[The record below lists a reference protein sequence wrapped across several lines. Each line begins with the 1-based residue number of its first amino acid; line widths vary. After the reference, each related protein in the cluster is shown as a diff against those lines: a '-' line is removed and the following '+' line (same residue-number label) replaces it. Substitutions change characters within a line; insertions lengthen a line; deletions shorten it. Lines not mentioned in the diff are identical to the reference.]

1 MLAKSFMD
9 LLTSE
14 SSGIIDKTRDHVIIG
29 RERHVG
35 EARRDRTP
43 YPSRAIRTSD
53 FLLIRNFK
61 PARMPMGN
69 VYQSDATADQLLQ
82 DHYLAY
88 PDMDASP
95 TKVFL
100 MINRE
105 RYPKYFDLAFSARP
119 EFELYD
125 MKSDPDQIKNVAAD
139 PKYRNVLRDLTD
151 HMMHELSDTGD
162 PRVIGDGST
171 FDRKPFVD
179 PDFVPPPKKK
189 KTLSF

>member
-1 MLAKSFMD
+1 
-9 LLTSE
+9 
-14 SSGIIDKTRDHVIIG
+14 
-29 RERHVG
+29 
-35 EARRDRTP
+35 
-43 YPSRAIRTSD
+43 
-53 FLLIRNFK
+53 
-61 PARMPMGN
+61 MGN

-139 PKYRNVLRDLTD
+139 PKYRDVLRDLTD

-189 KTLSF
+189 KTLNF